1 MHMWV
6 KLKMRGLAW
15 NCLIFLCYEKKRH
28 SCASFCVFL
37 YENFL
42 CTKVAHPRSCH
53 VRAEYCVP
61 YADRHACCRW
71 LHVMQIFHYFKYTP
85 IVHWLIVGIG
95 NTLNARLHTL
105 YPFIITARF
114 WHYHFYI
121 YNAVHVTS
129 GLGGF
134 SLFGH
139 CVCQMLPCMSVCF
152 YALCTEE
159 CSALNVQNSAD
170 QNRILPR
177 KKKKK
182 KKRTKPKTN

>member
-1 MHMWV
+1 MECICYAYV
-6 KLKMRGLAW
+6 SKVEDAW
-15 NCLIFLCYEKKRH
+15 GSPEIVWF
-28 SCASFCVFL
+28 SCAMKRRDIRVHPFVFS
-37 YENFL
+37 

-53 VRAEYCVP
+53 VRAECCVP

-85 IVHWLIVGIG
+85 IVHWLIVGIW
-95 NTLNARLHTL
+95 NAHNARLHTL
-105 YPFIITARF
+105 YPLIITARF
-114 WHYHFYI
+114 WHYNFYI

-134 SLFGH
+134 SVFGH

-159 CSALNVQNSAD
+159 CSALNIQNSAD
-170 QNRILPR
+170 QNRILPL
-177 KKKKK
+177 
-182 KKRTKPKTN
+182 KKR